1 MEFPGEMEKMREF
14 MTRITP
20 NNWNIYSNGTGKYIC
35 DVPGTLNIFLRIK
48 EATFDPGRPLVLGAV
63 HGPMSFVRLNNV
75 MTAKV
80 EVRVY
85 LDKEIRL
92 YFDDW
97 KTTLIHE
104 LAHVAEFRW
113 IALRRKAHRRE
124 EDVGVFDLKGVTHG
138 PMFQRALI
146 VMLNRAMKAFQ
157 GQISE
162 RDVLSET
169 VGDLDYYE
177 YVDSS

>member
-1 MEFPGEMEKMREF
+1 MEFPTETAEMRDF
-14 MTRITP
+14 MFCIVPRS
-20 NNWNIYSNGTGKYIC
+20 WNIYSNGTGTYIC
-35 DVPGTLNIFLRIK
+35 DVPGTLNIFLRVM
-48 EATFDPGRPLVLGAV
+48 EACFDPGRPLVLGAV

-75 MTAKV
+75 MTSKV
-80 EVRVY
+80 EVRIF
-85 LDKEIRL
+85 LNKDIRL

-97 KTTLIHE
+97 KTTVIHE
-104 LAHVAEFRW
+104 LAHVAELRW
-113 IALRRKAHRRE
+113 IALRKKAHMRE
-124 EDVGVFDLKGVTHG
+124 GDVGIPDLKGVTHG

-177 YVDSS
+177 YVDSR